1 MSDVTRVNGTGTS
14 WDFSAPQCRSKGEW
28 GPEHGDII
36 LHPSLYVI
44 FKIDINTNIL
54 SPRRAYSVWNRLD
67 NGDDDIQ
74 LKHTE
79 NKNEK
84 ETFYKARR
92 DESRGRRASNS
103 SKRGDPAPNHRR
115 QNDRRENLKPSDFFQ
130 TLNKPEQHK
139 ESQMYRNEHRDK
151 KNNNVSNKSSRN
163 SHMKKTSSIQNLNQP
178 TPVED
183 SRTHLNQQGRS
194 HSSNRRVRNRNMM
207 QSRSTQN
214 LDQVCQL
221 EDSGRFGNQHGNRD
235 FPNEREDT
243 SKYGNG
249 RRNHASSDQ
258 SSSKPKMIKYMSFTR
273 IKNLSEKDPNEV
285 LLTVIDKENGFALLM
300 NQDVKRDLM
309 AYILIVLGKAASSN
323 MNNNVCKMLA
333 TVTSN
338 QTFFLLKVPRYL
350 ASFQMMQKSDEY
362 HLDSLVS
369 LTGFLQKFQVSLPSN
384 AAEILPILLPL
395 LKTTCERILSGDRAS
410 VATSKLKE
418 IEEQNDYVLGK
429 YTTEKEIKKTSQNE
443 RWQFMDPPENYRT
456 IPVLPNVSDILQA
469 CSFLRPNVVEGRY
482 QNTEHYLDVQYRLL
496 REDYVKPLRDG
507 IAEYLRLKKQ
517 NKSFKKCKDVK
528 VYSDMQVLKQEFV
541 NGGLVHMASFN
552 DPSFAKIKWDFSK
565 RFLTGALL
573 CLSSD
578 DFETMHFAT
587 VARRDSKELSRGLL
601 YIRFEE
607 LTDFVLNLNPL
618 IHFVVIE
625 TSAYFEAYRYNLDAL
640 LQLDENTLP
649 LKRYIIETE
658 KSVHKPEYLPETAT
672 YDMRPLLLPL
682 DNIGKADGKGNFVG
696 DFKCPVSVAE
706 RVKNIPVLEENRW
719 PTSSELNL
727 DPSQYAALKAAITKE
742 FAVIQ
747 GPPGTGKTYVGLR
760 IAQLLLHNESKWQSE
775 TNPSPILVICYT
787 NHALDQF
794 LEGLLLFTQK
804 IVRVGGRGKNEAI
817 SRYQLSNLKQE
828 IKAKREVPHYIF
840 SNIRQ
845 KNYELHRLKEEIDRV
860 RKRVDISGLSVLG
873 ENDLIDHISPSHYGS
888 LKSIG
893 SLFNLKDDGHFVE
906 DWLGTRVSAQNQFG
920 NSFEIVE
927 KKKDSNP
934 VATTKRDS
942 NTADNTPLEDDDG
955 AGSEG
960 EADVEYIEAQR
971 DINSEEFADVSYEI
985 PKFDDEDEEVEI
997 LPVSADGWQIQG
1009 GRKRIKKYIRHNINN
1024 SKAMSEDEEKRVKN
1038 VWMLHM
1044 EHRWRLYKLWLQR
1057 FIKKKEGEGLRM
1069 QEMLRTEYNELC
1081 EMRTQED
1088 IYVCK
1093 QALVVGM
1100 TTTGA
1105 AKYRH
1110 IVQNVNPRIIIVEE
1124 AAEIL
1129 ESHIVTSLTRGTQHV
1144 ILIGDHQQLRP
1155 NPTVHLL
1162 ATKFNLNVSLFERM
1176 VQNGLDCYRLD
1187 IQHRMRPEIASLLVP
1202 HIYTNLQNHE
1212 SVYNYENIKGV
1223 SKNVF
1228 FLTHEFNE
1236 LQEYDSKSKVNEHE
1250 AKFIIKL
1257 CKYFILQGYKPSQ
1270 ITVLTT
1276 YSGQLFE
1283 LRRQNDKK
1291 GLLKDVK
1298 FTVVDNYQGE
1308 ENELMLISF
1317 VRSNVEGEIGFLKV
1331 ANRVCVALS
1340 RAKKGLFCI
1349 GNFHLLAEKSDLWKN
1364 IVETLRQNNAI
1375 GPSLQLMCQNHPGV
1389 SNVVQNDQDFDSVP
1403 EGGCS
1408 RKCEYRLSCGH
1419 VCSLMCHPYD
1429 PQHQEIR
1436 CLKPCTKK
1444 CDYGHPCTK
1453 KCYQDCAPCQA
1464 LVPKT
1469 IEECGHVVQVLCDLQ
1484 DTVITCNRLCDRY
1497 LHCGHM
1503 CSNRC
1508 SEPCV
1513 LKCMEKVRVKSIVCN
1528 HKVVIECS
1536 DYDNVDLLMK
1546 KCKEHCRTELFCGHM
1561 CRGTCGRCRQ
1571 GRLHI
1576 ACMQPCKRIL
1586 VCGHECKSPCS
1597 ESCPPC
1603 KEPCANECSHSK
1615 CPKTCG
1621 EPCEKCTEP
1630 CSWEC
1635 EHKKCNQICGD
1646 PCDRTGCDEPCSKV
1660 LKCGHPCIGVC
1671 GEPCPNDC
1679 RECNEEVK
1687 DIFFGSEDEPDAR
1700 FVCLEDCKHIF
1711 ELQGI
1716 TQWMET
1722 DIQNTKAIQMKACPK
1737 CKTVIRKNLRFGN
1750 IIKSCLADIE
1760 KVKKITYGE
1769 KKHNMQ
1775 KQSALFERIEH
1786 SDKLTELD
1794 LIHRLLLKLLTS
1806 GRIRSI
1812 QELTSIEN
1820 IINISLSLVDAT
1832 QPIYAPIS
1840 TEDAAFRN
1848 LILNLQSFME
1858 NNKQWL
1864 VCFIQN
1870 EISTASQQQLK
1881 ELSWEVHRV
1890 KLAGN
1895 LLGLI
1900 KKVTSLK
1907 AEAKKYLDEL
1917 LSIIITHSPF
1927 NETNM
1932 KNFTSKFQHF
1942 AEFTGRAVI
1951 NISEMEKQSIL
1962 KAMGLTKG
1970 HWYQCPNGHV
1980 YCITECGGANQ
1991 ESVCNE
1997 CGEKIGGRDHR
2008 LVTSNR
2014 VATDMDG
2021 ASHSAWSDAMNMLNY
2036 RF

>member
-1 MSDVTRVNGTGTS
+1 MDGKRNLDVY
-14 WDFSAPQCRSKGEW
+14 A
-28 GPEHGDII
+28 
-36 LHPSLYVI
+36 
-44 FKIDINTNIL
+44 
-54 SPRRAYSVWNRLD
+54 VWNRVD
-67 NGDDDIQ
+67 SSEDDIQ
-74 LKHTE
+74 IKLSG
-79 NKNEK
+79 NKK
-84 ETFYKARR
+84 EVFYRARR
-92 DESRGRRASNS
+92 DEQASDSRASRANNPP
-103 SKRGDPAPNHRR
+103 RIRDPTPNQRL
-115 QNDRRENLKPSDFFQ
+115 QNDRRENHNSESFPR
-130 TLNKPEQHK
+130 TLNNPGQPA
-139 ESQMYRNEHRDK
+139 ESQMYKIKQRDK
-151 KNNNVSNKSSRN
+151 RNNNSSNKSSRN
-163 SHMKKTSSIQNLNQP
+163 NNMKKTSSVQNLNQP
-178 TPVED
+178 TRVED
-183 SRTHLNQQGRS
+183 SRTHLNQQLRS
-194 HSSNRRVRNRNMM
+194 HSTNRRVRNRNMKP
-207 QSRSTQN
+207 SRSIQN
-214 LDQVCQL
+214 LDEAPQR
-221 EDSGRFGNQHGNRD
+221 EDSGRFANQRGKRD
-235 FPNEREDT
+235 FPNDLGDSSRD
-243 SKYGNG
+243 GNG
-249 RRNHASSDQ
+249 RRNTANCDQ
-258 SSSKPKMIKYMSFTR
+258 SSSKSRIIKCLSFTR

-285 LLTVIDKENGFALLM
+285 LLTIIDKENGFSLLM

-309 AYILIVLGKAASSN
+309 AYILIVLGKAASSI
-323 MNNNVCKMLA
+323 MNNNVCKMLT

-338 QTFFLLKVPRYL
+338 RNFFLIKVQQYL
-350 ASFQMMQKSDEY
+350 ASFQMNQKSEEY

-395 LKTTCERILSGDRAS
+395 LKTTCERFLSSDRAS
-410 VATSKLKE
+410 AATSKLKE
-418 IEEQNDYVLGK
+418 IEEQNEYVMRK
-429 YTTEKEIKKTSQNE
+429 YISEKEIKKTAQNE
-443 RWQFMDPPENYRT
+443 RLQFVDPPENYRS

-469 CSFLRPNVVEGRY
+469 CSFLRPNVVDGRY

-496 REDYVKPLRDG
+496 REDYVRPLRDG

-517 NKSFKKCKDVK
+517 NKSVKKCKDVK
-528 VYSDMQVLKQEFV
+528 VYSDVQILKQEFV
-541 NGGLVHMASFN
+541 NGGLVHMAFFN
-552 DPSFAKIKWDFSK
+552 DPGFARIKWDFSK

-578 DFETMHFAT
+578 DFKSFHFAT
-587 VARRDSKELSRGLL
+587 VARRDSKELSKGLL

-618 IHFVVIE
+618 INFVVIE
-625 TSAYFEAYRYNLDAL
+625 TTAYFEAYRYNLDAL

-649 LKRYIIETE
+649 LKRYIIETQ
-658 KSVHKPEYLPETAT
+658 KSVQKPEYLSAATT

-682 DNIGKADGKGNFVG
+682 DNIGQADGKGNFVG

-706 RVKNIPVLEENRW
+706 RVKNIPVLEGNRW
-719 PTSSELNL
+719 PTSAELNL
-727 DPSQYAALKAAITKE
+727 DPSQYAALKAAVTKE

-775 TNPSPILVICYT
+775 TNSSPILVICYT

-794 LEGLLLFTQK
+794 LEGLLQFTQK

-817 SRYQLSNLKQE
+817 AQYQLSNLKQV

-845 KNYELHRLKEEIDRV
+845 KNYELHRLKEEIDRI
-860 RKRVDISGLSVLG
+860 RKRVDISALSVLG
-873 ENDLIDHISPSHYGS
+873 EIDLKDHISPPHYES
-888 LKSIG
+888 LKTIG
-893 SLFNLKDDGHFVE
+893 PLFNLKDDGRFVE
-906 DWLGTRVSAQNQFG
+906 DWLATRVSAENQFG
-920 NSFEIVE
+920 SSFEIVE
-927 KKKDSNP
+927 RKKDPNHVVITKNISN
-934 VATTKRDS
+934 AAA
-942 NTADNTPLEDDDG
+942 ADAPLEEDG
-955 AGSEG
+955 DVGSEG

-971 DINSEEFADVSYEI
+971 DINSEEFAGVSYEI
-985 PKFDDEDEEVEI
+985 PKFEDEDEEIEI
-997 LPVSADGWQIQG
+997 VPVSADGWRVQG
-1009 GRKRIKKYIRHNINN
+1009 GRKKIKKYIRHFLKT
-1024 SKAMSEDEEKRVKN
+1024 SEAMSGNEEVRVKN
-1038 VWMLHM
+1038 VWMLPM
-1044 EHRWRLYKLWLQR
+1044 EHRWRLYKLWLER

-1069 QEMLRTEYNELC
+1069 QEMLRNEYNELC

-1110 IVQNVNPRIIIVEE
+1110 IVQNINPRIIIVEE

-1129 ESHIVTSLTRGTQHV
+1129 ESHIVTSLTRDTQHV

-1162 ATKFNLNVSLFERM
+1162 ATKYNLNVSLFERM

-1212 SVYNYENIKGV
+1212 SVNNYENIKGV

-1228 FLTHEFNE
+1228 FLTHEFSE
-1236 LQEYDSKSKVNEHE
+1236 LQEHDSKSKVNEHE
-1250 AKFIIKL
+1250 ARFIIKL
-1257 CKYFILQGYKPSQ
+1257 CKYLILQGYKPSQ

-1308 ENELMLISF
+1308 ENDIILISF
-1317 VRSNVEGEIGFLKV
+1317 VRSNIEGQIGFLKI
-1331 ANRVCVALS
+1331 ANRVCVSLS

-1349 GNFHLLAEKSDLWKN
+1349 GNFHLLSSNSDLWKN
-1364 IVETLRQNNAI
+1364 IVETLKQNDAI

-1389 SNVVQNDQDFDSVP
+1389 SNVVQSDQDFDSVP

-1429 PQHQEIR
+1429 PQHLEIR
-1436 CLKPCTKK
+1436 CLKPCSKK

-1453 KCYQDCAPCQA
+1453 KCYKDCAPCET

-1469 IEECGHVVQVLCDLQ
+1469 IEGCGHVVQVLCDVQ
-1484 DTVITCNRLCDRY
+1484 DCEITCNSLCDRY
-1497 LHCGHM
+1497 LPCGHM

-1508 SEPCV
+1508 SETCV
-1513 LKCMEKVRVKSIVCN
+1513 LKCMEKVKVKSIICN

-1546 KCKEHCRTELFCGHM
+1546 KCKEPCRTELSCGHM
-1561 CRGTCGRCRQ
+1561 CRGTCGSCRQ

-1630 CSWEC
+1630 CAWEC
-1635 EHKKCNQICGD
+1635 NHKKCNQICGD
-1646 PCDRTGCDEPCSKV
+1646 PCDRSGCDEPCSKV
-1660 LKCGHPCIGVC
+1660 LECGHPCIGVC
-1671 GEPCPNDC
+1671 GEPCPKDC

-1716 TQWMET
+1716 TQWMTT
-1722 DIQNTKAIQMKACPK
+1722 DIEKTKAIQMKACPK

-1750 IIKSCLADIE
+1750 IVKSCLADIE
-1760 KVKKITYGE
+1760 KVKKITYGDKE
-1769 KKHNMQ
+1769 LNQ
-1775 KQSALFERIEH
+1775 LKQNELFQRIEH
-1786 SDKLTELD
+1786 SKKLEELD

-1806 GRIRSI
+1806 GRIRNI

-1832 QPIYAPIS
+1832 LPIYAPLP
-1840 TEDAAFRN
+1840 TEDSAFRN
-1848 LILNLQSFME
+1848 LILELQTFME

-1864 VCFIQN
+1864 ICFIQN

-1881 ELSWEVHRV
+1881 ELSWEVHRL

-1895 LLGLI
+1895 LLGMI
-1900 KKVTSLK
+1900 KKVTSLNSDARK
-1907 AEAKKYLDEL
+1907 CLDTL
-1917 LSIIITHSPF
+1917 LSIIVTYSPF
-1927 NETNM
+1927 NEANM
-1932 KNFTSKFQHF
+1932 KNFTSKFQQF
-1942 AEFTGRAVI
+1942 AELAGKAVI
-1951 NISEMEKQSIL
+1951 HVSEMEKQSIL

-1997 CGEKIGGRDHR
+1997 CGERIGGRNHA
-2008 LVTSNR
+2008 LLASNR

-2021 ASHSAWSDAMNMLNY
+2021 ATHSAWSDAANMLNY